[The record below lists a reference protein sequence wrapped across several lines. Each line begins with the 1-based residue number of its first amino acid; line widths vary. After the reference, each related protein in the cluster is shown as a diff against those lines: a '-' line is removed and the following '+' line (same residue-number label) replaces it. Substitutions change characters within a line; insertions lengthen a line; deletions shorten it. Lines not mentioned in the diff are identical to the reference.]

1 MLSRFTVEQRRTG
14 GAIPLNSYSY
24 RAVSGKIEGKRRGRR
39 AIRDQKGL
47 RGLSVTHWRVWKL
60 INDKTVERA

>member
-1 MLSRFTVEQRRTG
+1 MLSRFTVERLG

-24 RAVSGKIEGKRRGRR
+24 GDVSGKIEGKRRGRR

-47 RGLSVTHWRVWKL
+47 PGLSVARSRVWKL

>member
-1 MLSRFTVEQRRTG
+1 MLSRFTVEQRELG

-24 RAVSGKIEGKRRGRR
+24 GDVSGKIEGKRRG
-39 AIRDQKGL
+39 AIRHQKGL
-47 RGLSVTHWRVWKL
+47 RGLSVARSRVWKL